1 MGCASQSSSNHSI
14 SVKTHMSESAKDSC
28 SPEHVEFPSSPNWL
42 RELYAM
48 KYNFGCMNQGI
59 RMDYDSESVECYWIS
74 ETELD
79 DMIEGGKWLELS
91 HMALW
96 GS

>member
-1 MGCASQSSSNHSI
+1 MACASQPSSDNPI
-14 SVKTHMSESAKDSC
+14 SMKMRSSAKDSC
-28 SPEHVEFPSSPNWL
+28 SPEHIEYPSSPNWL

-48 KYNFGCMNQGI
+48 KYDLGGMAHGI
-59 RMDYDSESVECYWIS
+59 RMDYDSESVESYWIS
-74 ETELD
+74 ATELD

-91 HMALW
+91 HLALW